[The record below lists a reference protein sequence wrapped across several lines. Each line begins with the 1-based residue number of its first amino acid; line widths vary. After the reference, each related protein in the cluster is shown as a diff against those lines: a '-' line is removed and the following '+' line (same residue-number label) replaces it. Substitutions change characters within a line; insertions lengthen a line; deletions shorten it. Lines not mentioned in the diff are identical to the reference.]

1 MLFFKQ
7 FKNQQGAALLMVLV
21 AVSLFGLMA
30 GIAGSSWKT
39 IVQRSREADLLFKGN
54 QIREAIGTYY
64 TVFSDAGNPR
74 KQYPVQLEDLLRDPR
89 SLSAVRHLR
98 KLYPDP
104 LTGGA
109 WQLVMAPGGGIK
121 GVYSGSELSPFK
133 RGGFEDVNKTFTDKS
148 SYREWL
154 FVYEPLQKNSPQPT
168 PQLQATGAA
177 PSSE

>member
-64 TVFSDAGNPR
+64 TVFLMQGI
-74 KQYPVQLEDLLRDPR
+74 LENNI
-89 SLSAVRHLR
+89 LSSWKIFFA
-98 KLYPDP
+98 
-104 LTGGA
+104 T
-109 WQLVMAPGGGIK
+109 LVH
-121 GVYSGSELSPFK
+121 
-133 RGGFEDVNKTFTDKS
+133 
-148 SYREWL
+148 
-154 FVYEPLQKNSPQPT
+154 
-168 PQLQATGAA
+168 
-177 PSSE
+177 